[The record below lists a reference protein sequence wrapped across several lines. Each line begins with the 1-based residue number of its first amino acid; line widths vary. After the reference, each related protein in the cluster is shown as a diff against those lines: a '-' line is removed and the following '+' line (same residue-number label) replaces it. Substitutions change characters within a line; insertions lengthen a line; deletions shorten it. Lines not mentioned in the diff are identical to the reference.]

1 MANDQ
6 RPPYDAHDFEVMANN
21 IFHELC
27 ELDRDD
33 RGHERP
39 PAWHDITVLVGRL
52 MAYDNRV
59 NVAYITETILH
70 DERGFIV
77 HDPKT
82 NNVSLTIRGRN
93 NCNGRI

>member
-1 MANDQ
+1 MAND
-6 RPPYDAHDFEVMANN
+6 RRLPYDSRDYEIMANN

-39 PAWHDITVLVGRL
+39 PAWHDITVLADRL
-52 MAYDNRV
+52 RAYDDRV
-59 NVAYITETILH
+59 DVTYIIETILQ
-70 DERGFIV
+70 DESGFIV
-77 HDPKT
+77 RDPKT
-82 NNVSLTIRGRN
+82 NNVSLTILGRN

>member
-6 RPPYDAHDFEVMANN
+6 PHYNSRDYEIMANN

-39 PAWHDITVLVGRL
+39 PAWHDITVLADRL
-52 MAYDNRV
+52 RAFDNRV
-59 NVAYITETILH
+59 DVAYITETILQ

-77 HDPKT
+77 RDKKT
-82 NNVSLTIRGRN
+82 NNVSLTILGRN

>member
-1 MANDQ
+1 MAGDQ
-6 RPPYDAHDFEVMANN
+6 RPPYDSRDYEIMANN

-39 PAWHDITVLVGRL
+39 PAWHDITVLADRL
-52 MAYDNRV
+52 RAYDNRV
-59 NVAYITETILH
+59 DVAYLTETILH

-77 HDPKT
+77 RDPKT
-82 NNVSLTIRGRN
+82 NNVSLTRSGRA
-93 NCNGRI
+93 NCNRRI

>member
-33 RGHERP
+33 RGHERHP
-39 PAWHDITVLVGRL
+39 LGMI
-52 MAYDNRV
+52 
-59 NVAYITETILH
+59 
-70 DERGFIV
+70 
-77 HDPKT
+77 
-82 NNVSLTIRGRN
+82 
-93 NCNGRI
+93 

>member
-1 MANDQ
+1 MTNDQ
-6 RPPYDAHDFEVMANN
+6 RLPYDSRDYEIMANN

-39 PAWHDITVLVGRL
+39 PAWHDIAVLADRL
-52 MAYDNRV
+52 RACDNRV
-59 NVAYITETILH
+59 DVAYITETILQ

-77 HDPKT
+77 CDPKT
-82 NNVSLTIRGRN
+82 NNVSLTILGRN
-93 NCNGRI
+93 NCNG

>member
-6 RPPYDAHDFEVMANN
+6 HPPYDAHDFEVMTNN

-39 PAWHDITVLVGRL
+39 PAWHDITVLVDRL
-52 MAYDNRV
+52 IAYDKRV

-77 HDPKT
+77 CDPKT
-82 NNVSLTIRGRN
+82 NNVSLTILGRN
-93 NCNGRI
+93 NCNGRL